1 MKEIDV
7 LLATY
12 NGEKYLAEQIDSIL
26 KQNYSGKINLI
37 IRNDGSNDNTFTI
50 LNTLKDPRIRIIKD
64 DRKALGAALNFK
76 ELMKYSQADYI
87 FFSDQDDI
95 WLPDKISKTV
105 LAAEKSL
112 NSERPGLVYTN
123 ALVVDSQLASQNK
136 STYSNN
142 GNNTS
147 LSALLFFNGGLQG
160 CSMLINRRLKEMAL
174 AYNGY
179 WFMHDQV
186 VSFIASCFGEII
198 YIPEKLLLYRQHANN
213 VLGYSGKSFAE
224 IVFKTKNKHY
234 INYIL
239 DERSVSFIKDFQTH
253 FYDQLTQKEK
263 DLFKG
268 FFQYINANLSQSVWL
283 ILKNKF
289 SLRGNILALIIKTIL
304 YKKISLSK
312 KV

>member
-12 NGEKYLAEQIDSIL
+12 NGEKYLNEQINSIL
-26 KQNYSGKINLI
+26 KQSYSGKINLI
-37 IRNDGSNDNTFTI
+37 IRDDGSTDNTLTI
-50 LNTLKDPRIRIIKD
+50 LNSLKDPRIRIIKD

-95 WLPDKISKTV
+95 WLPDKISKAV
-105 LAAEKSL
+105 LAAEKSF
-112 NSERPGLVYTN
+112 NSERPSLVYTN
-123 ALVVDSQLASQNK
+123 ALVVDSELASQNK

-142 GNNTS
+142 GNNTA
-147 LSALLFFNGGLQG
+147 LAALLFFNGGLQG

-174 AYNGY
+174 SYNGY

-198 YIPEKLLLYRQHANN
+198 YIREKLLLYRQHANN
-213 VLGYSGKSFAE
+213 VLGHSGKSLAE
-224 IVFKTKNKHY
+224 IVFKTKNKNY

-263 DLFKG
+263 DLFGG
-268 FFQYINANLSQSVWL
+268 FFQYVNANLSQSVWL